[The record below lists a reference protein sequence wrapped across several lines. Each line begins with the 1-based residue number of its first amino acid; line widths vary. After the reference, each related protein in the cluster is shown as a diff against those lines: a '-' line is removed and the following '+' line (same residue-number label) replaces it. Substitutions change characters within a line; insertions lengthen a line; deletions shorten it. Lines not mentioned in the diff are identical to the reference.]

1 MSAEKRNK
9 EGRFNLSDWAL
20 RQQSLIVFLML
31 ITVVLGTWSYL
42 RLSRNEDPPFTIKT
56 MVVQAQWP
64 GATQEDTLLQ
74 VTERC
79 DLRCAHCFVSATR
92 RGADMRLGD
101 LATALP
107 RLESA
112 RVSTVTLTGGEPFVH
127 PDLLELVTLLTGTGV
142 AVTICTNGVSVTTD
156 QIAALRRLPGT
167 SVNVSLDGFSRNSHG
182 RFRGDRD
189 SFDVTVANIRRL
201 GDAGLLK
208 GILCTPNALADPS
221 EFAAIYLFGEEA
233 GAEYVLLNPLSSF
246 GRGIRTRERLRADE
260 TEMRRIRHDIEQA
273 NQARHG
279 PEPVFIRFP
288 NDSKPLS
295 GCIAGEVVY
304 VFVNG
309 DTAV

>member
-1 MSAEKRNK
+1 MTQLDKPVAQVGAAPAMTLRVGRRVAGAEVANACYFRSGAIPG
-9 EGRFNLSDWAL
+9 GRKA
-20 RQQSLIVFLML
+20 
-31 ITVVLGTWSYL
+31 
-42 RLSRNEDPPFTIKT
+42 
-56 MVVQAQWP
+56 
-64 GATQEDTLLQ
+64 LLQ

-92 RGADMRLGD
+92 RG
-101 LATALP
+101 
-107 RLESA
+107 
-112 RVSTVTLTGGEPFVH
+112 
-127 PDLLELVTLLTGTGV
+127 DLLELVTLLTGTGV

-246 GRGIRTRERLRADE
+246 GRSGTGVHPFPQRLETSVGMHRRGGRVRLRERRH
-260 TEMRRIRHDIEQA
+260 RRLPVSCVCSRECQLQA
-273 NQARHG
+273 QPQRVHRG
-279 PEPVFIRFP
+279 
-288 NDSKPLS
+288 KPLP
-295 GCIAGEVVY
+295 
-304 VFVNG
+304 
-309 DTAV
+309 